1 MDDNKLKNES
11 AEHPSGENTE
21 EVKAHVEESPTNVV
35 EDTNTNVED
44 DRHCIEGPLTSGA
57 KMLEPLLT
65 LENIGKEFPM
75 NDGTTFIA
83 LKELSLT
90 IKDIKGKPQIVSL
103 LGPSGS
109 GKTTALRVI
118 AGLDEPTSGCVM
130 ITNGKGLRSVRVGDV
145 GVVFQKYP
153 LFEDLNVLNNLVVPA
168 TNAGMSKEAAKEKA
182 LRYLDEF
189 NLVQQGLA
197 WPVQLS
203 GGQRQR
209 VAILQQL
216 MKERHFIILDEPFSG
231 LDPVNILNV
240 IKLINRIAHQHTLNT
255 FMIITHDITSALTIS
270 DHVYL
275 LGRERDE
282 KGKPIPGGRIM
293 KEYDLVEEGLAY
305 QANIEDLP
313 RFAEIRKEIKMVEF
327 PKL

>member
-1 MDDNKLKNES
+1 MDDKKSSDEN
-11 AEHPSGENTE
+11 AEPQPSDGAE
-21 EVKAHVEESPTNVV
+21 EVSANVEESPANVV
-35 EDTNTNVED
+35 ADANVSIEEDG
-44 DRHCIEGPLTSGA
+44 HCIDGPLAGGA
-57 KMLEPLLT
+57 TMLEPLLT
-65 LENIGKEFPM
+65 LEGVCKEFPM

-83 LKELSLT
+83 LKNLSLA

-130 ITNGKGLRSVRVGDV
+130 ITNGKGLRSVKVGDV

-168 TNAGMSKEAAKEKA
+168 THAGMSKAAAKEKA

-189 NLVQQGLA
+189 NLLQQGLA

-231 LDPVNILNV
+231 LDPVNIANV
-240 IKLINRIAHQHTLNT
+240 IKLINRIANEHTLNT
-255 FMIITHDITSALTIS
+255 FIIITHDITSALTIS
-270 DHVYL
+270 DHVCL

-282 KGKPIPGGRIM
+282 EGKPIPGSRIM

-305 QANIEDLP
+305 QPNIEDLP
-313 RFAEIRKEIKMVEF
+313 RFAEVRKEIKMVEF

>member
-1 MDDNKLKNES
+1 MDDHKPENENLES
-11 AEHPSGENTE
+11 PSDSDLLNAKSKAEE
-21 EVKAHVEESPTNVV
+21 EAVKAAQAPTATPEEDV
-35 EDTNTNVED
+35 
-44 DRHCIEGPLTSGA
+44 HCIDGPLTYGA
-57 KMLEPLLT
+57 TMLEPLLT
-65 LENIGKEFPM
+65 LEDVCKQFPM

-83 LKELSLT
+83 LKDMSLT
-90 IKDIKGKPQIVSL
+90 IKDIKGKPQIISL
-103 LGPSGS
+103 LGPSGA
-109 GKTTALRVI
+109 GKTTALRII
-118 AGLDEPTSGCVM
+118 AGLDEPSSGCVL
-130 ITNGKGLRSVRVGDV
+130 ITNGKGLRSVKVGDV

-153 LFEDLNVLNNLVVPA
+153 LFEDLNVLNNLVIPA
-168 TNAGMSKEAAKEKA
+168 VNSGMSKAAAKEKA

-216 MKERHFIILDEPFSG
+216 MTDRHFIILDEPFSG
-231 LDPVNILNV
+231 LDPVNITSV
-240 IKLINRIAHQHTLNT
+240 IKLINRIAHEHTLNT
-255 FMIITHDITSALTIS
+255 FIIITHDITSALTIS

-275 LGRERDE
+275 LGRERDGE
-282 KGKPIPGGRIM
+282 GKPVQGARIM

-305 QANIEDLP
+305 QPNIEDLP
-313 RFAEIRKEIKMVEF
+313 RFAEVRKEIKMVEF